1 MGSVPLLRALSL
13 RSTGLSRAFERW
25 QHAIAR
31 GGLPIQYMVAVVSTA
46 VVTALMALSRLPLEP
61 ANISLIYLLAV
72 LFAATTAGLGPGI
85 MASVLSFLAYNFF
98 FVQPLYILTVA
109 NPQDVVR
116 LISFLIAAILASS
129 LTGLV
134 HRQAEQ

>member
-1 MGSVPLLRALSL
+1 MY
-13 RSTGLSRAFERW
+13 ERW
-25 QHAIAR
+25 QRVIAR
-31 GGLPIQYMVAVVSTA
+31 GSLSVRYAVALFSITA
-46 VVTALMALSRLPLEP
+46 VTAVMALSGLPLEP
-61 ANISLIYLLAV
+61 ANISLFYLLAV

-85 MASVLSFLAYNFF
+85 VASVLGFLAYNFF
-98 FVQPLYILTVA
+98 FVQPLYILTVDD
-109 NPQDVVR
+109 PQDVVR